1 MNPELVADCEC
12 ITGEGPLWHPDEGR
26 LYWFDIDGGRMFRYD
41 PATGVHEQC
50 YSGPIVGGFT
60 IQADGNL
67 LLFMEKGAIRVWR
80 DGFLNT
86 VVESIPEELDSRF
99 NDVIADPE
107 GRVFCGTMPS
117 RTHDARLY
125 RLDTD
130 GSLHVV
136 VENVGLSN
144 GMGFTPDGTGL
155 YFTDTGMRSIYV
167 FDYDGASGELS
178 NRRVF
183 ARVRG
188 PLSEGYADGMTVDAE
203 GMVWSARWG
212 GSCVVRY
219 DLAGNVTQ
227 SITFPT
233 AQVNCPTFGGPDYGD
248 MYVTSAGGH
257 RKAELGASAGGLFR
271 VDAGV
276 RGVPEFRSRIGL

>member
-136 VENVGLSN
+136 VENGGLSN

-167 FDYDGASGELS
+167 FDYDRASGELS

>member
-1 MNPELVADCEC
+1 MNPELIVDCAC
-12 ITGEGPLWHPDEGR
+12 ITGESPLWHPDEGR
-26 LYWFDIDGGRMFRYD
+26 LYWIDIDAGRMFRYD

-50 YSGPIVGGFT
+50 YSGPVLGGFT

-80 DGFLNT
+80 DGFLDT
-86 VVESIPEELDSRF
+86 IVESIPEESDSRF
-99 NDVIADPE
+99 NDVIADLE

-130 GSLHVV
+130 GNLQVV
-136 VENVGLSN
+136 VENAGVPN
-144 GMGFTPDGTGL
+144 GMGFTSDGKGL
-155 YFTDTGMRSIYV
+155 YYTDTRMLTIYS
-167 FDYDGASGELS
+167 FDYDRTTGELS

-183 ARVRG
+183 TRVRPFG
-188 PLSEGYADGMTVDAE
+188 EGYPDGMTVDAE
-203 GMVWSARWG
+203 GMVWSAHWS

-219 DLAGNVTQ
+219 DRAGNVTQ

-233 AQVNCPTFGGPDYGD
+233 AQVNCPTFGGPAYGD
-248 MYVTSAGGH
+248 LYVTSAGGH
-257 RKAELGASAGGLFR
+257 KKAELGPGAGGLFR